1 MDEIK
6 LSLIIDNPSR
16 PIAFESRFPAL
27 LDLAGTL
34 PGLLRIET
42 ARVFPSA
49 DGSPAPA
56 HRTVDLY
63 FASYGAASRATG
75 TPEAATFF
83 EGLTGTGGTFIR
95 LLSHVETHGRA
106 TSVTEDGDE
115 RAPHAA

>member
-6 LSLIIDNPSR
+6 LSLIIDNPAR

-27 LDLAGTL
+27 LGLAETM

-42 ARVFPSA
+42 ARVFPRN

-63 FASYGAASRATG
+63 FASYEAARRATG
-75 TPEAATFF
+75 TPEATTFF
-83 EGLTGTGGTFIR
+83 DRLRGTGGTFTR
-95 LLSHVETHGRA
+95 LLSHVETHEKTTA
-106 TSVTEDGDE
+106 PSADGDL
-115 RAPHAA
+115 RPSRIA

>member
-6 LSLIIDNPSR
+6 LSLIIDNPPR

-42 ARVFPSA
+42 ARVFPSN

-63 FASYGAASRATG
+63 FASYGAARQATG
-75 TPEAATFF
+75 TPEATTFF
-83 EGLTGTGGTFIR
+83 DRLSGTGGTFTR
-95 LLSHVETHGRA
+95 LLSHVETHVSTA
-106 TSVTEDGDE
+106 DLMVDDDSLP
-115 RAPHAA
+115 PHQA

>member
-6 LSLIIDNPSR
+6 LSLIIDTPAR

-27 LDLAGTL
+27 LDLAETM

-42 ARVFPSA
+42 ARVFPSN

-63 FASYGAASRATG
+63 FASYEAARRATA
-75 TPEAATFF
+75 TPEATSFF
-83 EGLTGTGGTFIR
+83 DRLRGTGGTFTR
-95 LLSHVETHGRA
+95 LLSHVETHGK
-106 TSVTEDGDE
+106 TTEPTADGDM
-115 RAPHAA
+115 RAPQMA